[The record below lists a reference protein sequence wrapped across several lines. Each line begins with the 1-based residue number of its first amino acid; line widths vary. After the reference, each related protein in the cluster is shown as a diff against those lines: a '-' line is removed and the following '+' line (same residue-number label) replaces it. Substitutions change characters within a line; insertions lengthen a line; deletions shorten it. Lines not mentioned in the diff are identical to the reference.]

1 MTENLA
7 HPQFSKGLS
16 GYKVEEVDS
25 YIDKVLDTIKDLKDQ
40 NEVLEEK
47 IGVLA
52 ESLQKYREDED
63 SLREAL
69 LGAQKMGDSIVKN
82 ANNKAEITM
91 REASV
96 KAAHIVEE
104 ARKKVEDE
112 KDEQEAGRILDNLL
126 ARQDEALQLA
136 AAVQTQLAQA
146 ETAAQ
151 DVRRSED
158 DVADVRNRMERL
170 REEQRALNGPAREVL
185 ESQTTALRQLR
196 ALSSTLATE
205 QERLAELEGR
215 LISET
220 PARSI
225 KNLPLLLL
233 GAALFL
239 AGAGTLLAAWRL
251 GVTSLPLTQ
260 GLEMPVNLW
269 SGYLILFCG
278 VGFLAAGLPHDGPE
292 RRRRKNEFAH
302 LQSRRDACA
311 AHVAELKEQAR
322 ADAIANGIRKENPN
336 ANIVYIKGD
345 QFTNEL
351 IAAIQNGKN
360 IEFRSKYREAD
371 LFLIDDVQFIAGK
384 ESTQEEFFHTFNK
397 LYEEHKQIVMTSDRK
412 PSDMLTLEDRLK
424 TRFEWG
430 LLADIQ
436 PPDYETRM
444 AILKNKAKN
453 LGLNLSDDV
462 CNYIAINV
470 TNNVRQIEGTVKKI
484 LAYRDLNNMP
494 LDLPNISRAI
504 DDMFKSEGNAL
515 PTPSLI
521 ISQVCKFYS
530 IDEVLLR
537 GTQKNKGT
545 AEARQIAMYLIR
557 KLTNLS
563 LPDIGKEFARDH
575 STVLYAIRKVEVA
588 LKNGDTTMQ
597 NNIRDI
603 TANINSCL

>member
-1 MTENLA
+1 MYSSAYVWAKVLSHMEERLGAVTVSAWFDDAEVVELNENNLILYSPSDFRREIIRRRCTDYIHDA
-7 HPQFSKGLS
+7 LKEVFNSDAKLMVFGDEELDAFKQKGKSVSSMDFNPQFTFDNFVVGPSNRFAHSAAIAVSK
-16 GYKVEEVDS
+16 
-25 YIDKVLDTIKDLKDQ
+25 
-40 NEVLEEK
+40 
-47 IGVLA
+47 
-52 ESLQKYREDED
+52 
-63 SLREAL
+63 
-69 LGAQKMGDSIVKN
+69 
-82 ANNKAEITM
+82 
-91 REASV
+91 
-96 KAAHIVEE
+96 
-104 ARKKVEDE
+104 
-112 KDEQEAGRILDNLL
+112 
-126 ARQDEALQLA
+126 
-136 AAVQTQLAQA
+136 
-146 ETAAQ
+146 
-151 DVRRSED
+151 
-158 DVADVRNRMERL
+158 
-170 REEQRALNGPAREVL
+170 
-185 ESQTTALRQLR
+185 
-196 ALSSTLATE
+196 
-205 QERLAELEGR
+205 
-215 LISET
+215 T
-220 PARSI
+220 PGQVY
-225 KNLPLLLL
+225 NP
-233 GAALFL
+233 LFL
-239 AGAGTLLAAWRL
+239 YG
-251 GVTSLPLTQ
+251 P
-260 GLEMPVNLW
+260 P
-269 SGYLILFCG
+269 G
-278 VGFLAAGLPHDGPE
+278 VG
-292 RRRRKNEFAH
+292 KTH
-302 LQSRRDACA
+302 L
-311 AHVAELKEQAR
+311 LY
-322 ADAIANGIRKENPN
+322 AIANGIRKENPN

-530 IDEVLLR
+530 IDEVVLR

>member
-1 MTENLA
+1 MYSSAYVWAKVLNHMEERLGAVTVSAWFDDAEVVELNENNLILYSPSDFRREIIRRRCTDYIQDA
-7 HPQFSKGLS
+7 LKEVFNSDAKLMVFGDEELDAFKQKGKSVSSMDFNPQFTFDNFVVGPSNRFAHSAAIAVSK
-16 GYKVEEVDS
+16 
-25 YIDKVLDTIKDLKDQ
+25 
-40 NEVLEEK
+40 
-47 IGVLA
+47 
-52 ESLQKYREDED
+52 
-63 SLREAL
+63 
-69 LGAQKMGDSIVKN
+69 
-82 ANNKAEITM
+82 
-91 REASV
+91 
-96 KAAHIVEE
+96 
-104 ARKKVEDE
+104 
-112 KDEQEAGRILDNLL
+112 
-126 ARQDEALQLA
+126 
-136 AAVQTQLAQA
+136 
-146 ETAAQ
+146 
-151 DVRRSED
+151 
-158 DVADVRNRMERL
+158 
-170 REEQRALNGPAREVL
+170 
-185 ESQTTALRQLR
+185 
-196 ALSSTLATE
+196 
-205 QERLAELEGR
+205 
-215 LISET
+215 T
-220 PARSI
+220 PGQVY
-225 KNLPLLLL
+225 NP
-233 GAALFL
+233 LFL
-239 AGAGTLLAAWRL
+239 YG
-251 GVTSLPLTQ
+251 P
-260 GLEMPVNLW
+260 P
-269 SGYLILFCG
+269 G
-278 VGFLAAGLPHDGPE
+278 VG
-292 RRRRKNEFAH
+292 KTH
-302 LQSRRDACA
+302 L
-311 AHVAELKEQAR
+311 LY
-322 ADAIANGIRKENPN
+322 AIANGIRKENPD

-530 IDEVLLR
+530 IDEVVLR

-563 LPDIGKEFARDH
+563 LPDIGKEFGRDH

>member
-1 MTENLA
+1 MYSSAYVWAKVLSHMEERLGAVTVSAWFDDAEVVELNENNLILYSPSDFRREIIRRRCTDYIQDA
-7 HPQFSKGLS
+7 LKEVFNSDAKLMVFGDEELDAFKQKGKSVSSMDFNPQFTFDNFVVGPSNRFAHSAAIAVSK
-16 GYKVEEVDS
+16 
-25 YIDKVLDTIKDLKDQ
+25 
-40 NEVLEEK
+40 
-47 IGVLA
+47 
-52 ESLQKYREDED
+52 
-63 SLREAL
+63 
-69 LGAQKMGDSIVKN
+69 
-82 ANNKAEITM
+82 
-91 REASV
+91 
-96 KAAHIVEE
+96 
-104 ARKKVEDE
+104 
-112 KDEQEAGRILDNLL
+112 
-126 ARQDEALQLA
+126 
-136 AAVQTQLAQA
+136 
-146 ETAAQ
+146 
-151 DVRRSED
+151 
-158 DVADVRNRMERL
+158 
-170 REEQRALNGPAREVL
+170 
-185 ESQTTALRQLR
+185 
-196 ALSSTLATE
+196 
-205 QERLAELEGR
+205 
-215 LISET
+215 T
-220 PARSI
+220 PGQVY
-225 KNLPLLLL
+225 NP
-233 GAALFL
+233 LFL
-239 AGAGTLLAAWRL
+239 YG
-251 GVTSLPLTQ
+251 P
-260 GLEMPVNLW
+260 P
-269 SGYLILFCG
+269 G
-278 VGFLAAGLPHDGPE
+278 VG
-292 RRRRKNEFAH
+292 KTH
-302 LQSRRDACA
+302 L
-311 AHVAELKEQAR
+311 LY
-322 ADAIANGIRKENPN
+322 AIANGIRKENPN

-436 PPDYETRM
+436 PPDYETLM

-530 IDEVLLR
+530 IDEVVLR

>member
-1 MTENLA
+1 MYSSAYVWAKVLSHMEERLGAVTVSAWFDDAEVVELNENNLILYSPSDFRREIIRRRCTDYIQDA
-7 HPQFSKGLS
+7 LKEVFNSDAKLMVFGDEELDAFKQKGKSVSSMDFNPQFTFDNFVVGPSNRFAHSAAIAVSK
-16 GYKVEEVDS
+16 
-25 YIDKVLDTIKDLKDQ
+25 
-40 NEVLEEK
+40 
-47 IGVLA
+47 
-52 ESLQKYREDED
+52 
-63 SLREAL
+63 
-69 LGAQKMGDSIVKN
+69 
-82 ANNKAEITM
+82 
-91 REASV
+91 
-96 KAAHIVEE
+96 
-104 ARKKVEDE
+104 
-112 KDEQEAGRILDNLL
+112 
-126 ARQDEALQLA
+126 
-136 AAVQTQLAQA
+136 
-146 ETAAQ
+146 
-151 DVRRSED
+151 
-158 DVADVRNRMERL
+158 
-170 REEQRALNGPAREVL
+170 
-185 ESQTTALRQLR
+185 
-196 ALSSTLATE
+196 
-205 QERLAELEGR
+205 
-215 LISET
+215 T
-220 PARSI
+220 PGQVY
-225 KNLPLLLL
+225 NP
-233 GAALFL
+233 LFL
-239 AGAGTLLAAWRL
+239 YG
-251 GVTSLPLTQ
+251 P
-260 GLEMPVNLW
+260 P
-269 SGYLILFCG
+269 G
-278 VGFLAAGLPHDGPE
+278 VG
-292 RRRRKNEFAH
+292 KTH
-302 LQSRRDACA
+302 L
-311 AHVAELKEQAR
+311 LY
-322 ADAIANGIRKENPN
+322 AIANGIRKENP
-336 ANIVYIKGD
+336 
-345 QFTNEL
+345 NEL

>member
-1 MTENLA
+1 MYSSAYVWAKVLSHMEERLGAVTVSAWFDDAEVVELNENNLILYSPSDFRREIIRRRCTDYIQDA
-7 HPQFSKGLS
+7 LKEVFNSDAKLMVFGDEELNAFKQKGKSVSSMDFNPQFTFDNFVVGPSNRFAHSAAIAVSK
-16 GYKVEEVDS
+16 
-25 YIDKVLDTIKDLKDQ
+25 
-40 NEVLEEK
+40 
-47 IGVLA
+47 
-52 ESLQKYREDED
+52 
-63 SLREAL
+63 
-69 LGAQKMGDSIVKN
+69 
-82 ANNKAEITM
+82 
-91 REASV
+91 
-96 KAAHIVEE
+96 
-104 ARKKVEDE
+104 
-112 KDEQEAGRILDNLL
+112 
-126 ARQDEALQLA
+126 
-136 AAVQTQLAQA
+136 
-146 ETAAQ
+146 
-151 DVRRSED
+151 
-158 DVADVRNRMERL
+158 
-170 REEQRALNGPAREVL
+170 
-185 ESQTTALRQLR
+185 
-196 ALSSTLATE
+196 
-205 QERLAELEGR
+205 
-215 LISET
+215 T
-220 PARSI
+220 PGQVY
-225 KNLPLLLL
+225 NP
-233 GAALFL
+233 LFL
-239 AGAGTLLAAWRL
+239 YG
-251 GVTSLPLTQ
+251 P
-260 GLEMPVNLW
+260 P
-269 SGYLILFCG
+269 G
-278 VGFLAAGLPHDGPE
+278 VG
-292 RRRRKNEFAH
+292 KTH
-302 LQSRRDACA
+302 L
-311 AHVAELKEQAR
+311 LY
-322 ADAIANGIRKENPN
+322 AIANGIRKENPD

>member
-1 MTENLA
+1 MYSSAYVWAKVLSHMEERLGAVTVSAWFDDAEVVELNENNLILYSPSDFRREIIRRRCTEYIQDALKEVFNSDAKLMVFGDEELDA
-7 HPQFSKGLS
+7 FKQKGKSVSSMDFNPQFTFDNFVVGPSNRFAHSAAIAVSK
-16 GYKVEEVDS
+16 
-25 YIDKVLDTIKDLKDQ
+25 
-40 NEVLEEK
+40 
-47 IGVLA
+47 
-52 ESLQKYREDED
+52 
-63 SLREAL
+63 
-69 LGAQKMGDSIVKN
+69 
-82 ANNKAEITM
+82 
-91 REASV
+91 
-96 KAAHIVEE
+96 
-104 ARKKVEDE
+104 
-112 KDEQEAGRILDNLL
+112 
-126 ARQDEALQLA
+126 
-136 AAVQTQLAQA
+136 
-146 ETAAQ
+146 
-151 DVRRSED
+151 
-158 DVADVRNRMERL
+158 
-170 REEQRALNGPAREVL
+170 
-185 ESQTTALRQLR
+185 
-196 ALSSTLATE
+196 
-205 QERLAELEGR
+205 
-215 LISET
+215 T
-220 PARSI
+220 PGQVY
-225 KNLPLLLL
+225 NP
-233 GAALFL
+233 LFL
-239 AGAGTLLAAWRL
+239 YG
-251 GVTSLPLTQ
+251 P
-260 GLEMPVNLW
+260 P
-269 SGYLILFCG
+269 G
-278 VGFLAAGLPHDGPE
+278 VG
-292 RRRRKNEFAH
+292 KTH
-302 LQSRRDACA
+302 L
-311 AHVAELKEQAR
+311 LY
-322 ADAIANGIRKENPN
+322 AIANGIRKENPN

-530 IDEVLLR
+530 IDEVVLR

-588 LKNGDTTMQ
+588 LKNGDTNMQ

>member
-1 MTENLA
+1 MYSSAYVWAKVLSHMEERLGAVTVSAWFDDAEVVELNENNLILYSPSDFRREIIRRRCTDYIQDA
-7 HPQFSKGLS
+7 LKEVFNSDAKLMVFSDEELDAFKQKGKSVSSMDFNPQFTFDNFVVGPSNRFAHSAAIAVSK
-16 GYKVEEVDS
+16 
-25 YIDKVLDTIKDLKDQ
+25 
-40 NEVLEEK
+40 
-47 IGVLA
+47 
-52 ESLQKYREDED
+52 
-63 SLREAL
+63 
-69 LGAQKMGDSIVKN
+69 
-82 ANNKAEITM
+82 
-91 REASV
+91 
-96 KAAHIVEE
+96 
-104 ARKKVEDE
+104 
-112 KDEQEAGRILDNLL
+112 
-126 ARQDEALQLA
+126 
-136 AAVQTQLAQA
+136 
-146 ETAAQ
+146 
-151 DVRRSED
+151 
-158 DVADVRNRMERL
+158 
-170 REEQRALNGPAREVL
+170 
-185 ESQTTALRQLR
+185 
-196 ALSSTLATE
+196 
-205 QERLAELEGR
+205 
-215 LISET
+215 T
-220 PARSI
+220 PGQVY
-225 KNLPLLLL
+225 NP
-233 GAALFL
+233 LFL
-239 AGAGTLLAAWRL
+239 YG
-251 GVTSLPLTQ
+251 P
-260 GLEMPVNLW
+260 P
-269 SGYLILFCG
+269 G
-278 VGFLAAGLPHDGPE
+278 VG
-292 RRRRKNEFAH
+292 KTH
-302 LQSRRDACA
+302 L
-311 AHVAELKEQAR
+311 LY
-322 ADAIANGIRKENPN
+322 AIANGIRKENPN

>member
-1 MTENLA
+1 MYSSAYVWAKVLSHMEERLGAVTVSSWCDDAEVVELTDDQLILYSSSDFRREIIKKRCTEYIQDALKEIFNSDAKLMVFGDEELDA
-7 HPQFSKGLS
+7 FKQKGKSVSSMDFNPQFTFDNFVVGPSNRFAHSAAIAVSK
-16 GYKVEEVDS
+16 
-25 YIDKVLDTIKDLKDQ
+25 
-40 NEVLEEK
+40 
-47 IGVLA
+47 
-52 ESLQKYREDED
+52 
-63 SLREAL
+63 
-69 LGAQKMGDSIVKN
+69 
-82 ANNKAEITM
+82 
-91 REASV
+91 
-96 KAAHIVEE
+96 
-104 ARKKVEDE
+104 
-112 KDEQEAGRILDNLL
+112 
-126 ARQDEALQLA
+126 
-136 AAVQTQLAQA
+136 
-146 ETAAQ
+146 
-151 DVRRSED
+151 
-158 DVADVRNRMERL
+158 
-170 REEQRALNGPAREVL
+170 
-185 ESQTTALRQLR
+185 
-196 ALSSTLATE
+196 
-205 QERLAELEGR
+205 
-215 LISET
+215 T
-220 PARSI
+220 PGQVY
-225 KNLPLLLL
+225 NP
-233 GAALFL
+233 LFL
-239 AGAGTLLAAWRL
+239 YG
-251 GVTSLPLTQ
+251 P
-260 GLEMPVNLW
+260 P
-269 SGYLILFCG
+269 G
-278 VGFLAAGLPHDGPE
+278 VG
-292 RRRRKNEFAH
+292 KTH
-302 LQSRRDACA
+302 L
-311 AHVAELKEQAR
+311 LY
-322 ADAIANGIRKENPN
+322 AIANGIRKENPN